1 MKFSFSWLKAH
12 LDTNA
17 SVTEVTNKLTAI
29 GLELEGL
36 ENPADAL
43 KPFRVAKVI
52 EAGPH
57 PNADKLQLLKV
68 DDGSAEPWQVVC
80 GAPNAKAGMIGV
92 FGPPGTYIPGS
103 DFTLKPA
110 KIRDIESFGMMCS
123 AKELELGEDH
133 DGIIEL
139 PENAASDVG
148 RSYAD
153 YAQIDDPVIDVA
165 ITPNRQDCI
174 GVRGIA
180 RDLAAAGMGTL
191 KPLNIPSIPR
201 NGSGPEVATND
212 PEGCPAFYGCV
223 VNGVANHASPAWMQ
237 ARLKSAG
244 QKPINALV
252 DITNYVMLDHGR
264 PLHVYDVAKLSGK
277 LVARKAKSGEKLT
290 ALNDKIYTLDESMT
304 VIADENG
311 AHDIGG
317 IMGGAATGSD
327 ASTTDV
333 LIECA
338 YFTPENIARTG
349 QKLMLTSD
357 ARQRFE
363 RGVDPAFLDDG
374 LEIATALVL
383 EICGGAA
390 SEVTRAGTPPTEKR
404 KISYDP
410 VRCAQLGG
418 IDVDMDRQ
426 RLILESLGFILS
438 HHSSEGGNPFP
449 ASASSGQDRKWTPD
463 QVRGNDEGEGAGKNS
478 WQITIPTWRRDIEGQ
493 ADIVE
498 EVIRIS
504 GLDIIPSTPLPRRP
518 GVAKP
523 TASPE
528 QLFERKARRA
538 AAARG
543 LNEVVNWAFISRKE
557 AAPFG
562 GSQWSL
568 TSPISEDLKYMRP
581 SMLPGLIAAAQRNA
595 DRGASSIRLFE
606 VGRRY
611 LESTEHP
618 TIGIVLC
625 GEKTPRNWQGGGA
638 TGFDAYDAKAEVL
651 AILAA
656 AGAPTDKLMDFGE
669 AGDHYH
675 PGQSGT
681 LRLGPKKI
689 LAAYG
694 ALHPSVTKALGLK
707 GSAVGAEI
715 FLDEIPVKRAKSHM
729 RSAFTPPALQAV
741 TRDFAFIVD
750 AELPAG
756 DLVRAVKGA
765 DKNLITKARLFDLF
779 EGEGVGEGK
788 KSLAVEITL
797 QPMEATLTDDDL
809 KAVSDKVVAAAAKL
823 GAKLRYKI
831 EGEKQDYRLGGG
843 DTELTIEPT
852 RK

>member
-1 MKFSFSWLKAH
+1 MKFSLSWLKAH
-12 LDTNA
+12 LDTDA
-17 SVTEVTNKLTAI
+17 SLTEITEKLTDI

-68 DDGSAEPWQVVC
+68 DDGSSEPWQVVC
-80 GAPNAKAGMIGV
+80 GAPNARKDMVGV

-110 KIRDIESFGMMCS
+110 KIRDVESFGMMCS
-123 AKELELGEDH
+123 ARELELGEDH

-139 PENAASDVG
+139 PADAAASVG
-148 RSYAD
+148 TSYAD
-153 YAQIDDPVIDVA
+153 YAQLDDPVMDVA
-165 ITPNRQDCI
+165 ITPNRQDCM

-180 RDLAAAGMGTL
+180 RDLAATGIGTL
-191 KPLNIPSIPR
+191 KALTIDPIAR
-201 NGSGPEVATND
+201 SGAGPDVRTD
-212 PEGCPAFYGCV
+212 DSEGCPAFYGCTISGLS
-223 VNGVANHASPAWMQ
+223 NGTSPDWMQ

-264 PLHVYDVAKLSGK
+264 PLHVYDVAKLNGG
-277 LVARKAKSGEKLT
+277 LVARKATAGEKLT
-290 ALNDKIYTLDESMT
+290 ALNDKEYTLDESMT
-304 VIADENG
+304 VIADDNG

-317 IMGGAATGSD
+317 IMGGAETGSEE
-327 ASTTDV
+327 ATTEV

-338 YFTPENIARTG
+338 YFDPASIAKTG

-374 LEIATALVL
+374 IDIATALVL
-383 EICGGAA
+383 DLCGGTA
-390 SEVTRAGTPPTEKR
+390 SDVTRAGTPPTEQHT
-404 KISYDP
+404 ISYDP
-410 VRCAQLGG
+410 KQCTALGG
-418 IDVDMDRQ
+418 IDVVPDKQ
-426 RLILESLGFILS
+426 KSILEALGFS
-438 HHSSEGGNPFP
+438 VDGN
-449 ASASSGQDRKWTPD
+449 W
-463 QVRGNDEGEGAGKNS
+463 QV
-478 WQITIPTWRRDIEGQ
+478 TVPTWRRDVEGWQ
-493 ADIVE
+493 DLVE
-498 EVIRIS
+498 EVVRIE
-504 GLDIIPSTPLPRRP
+504 GLDSVPSTPLPRKA

-528 QLFERKARRA
+528 QLAERKARRA

-543 LNEVVNWAFISRKE
+543 LNETVTWSFISDKE

-562 GSQWSL
+562 GGNWSL
-568 TSPISEDLKYMRP
+568 ANPISEDLKVMRP
-581 SMLPGLIAAAQRNA
+581 SLLPGLIAAAQRNA

-611 LESTEHP
+611 LETTEHP
-618 TIGIVLC
+618 TIGLVLS
-625 GEKTPRNWQGGGA
+625 GENRMRSWQAGSA
-638 TGFDAYDAKAEVL
+638 TKYDAYDAKAEVL
-651 AILAA
+651 AILEA
-656 AGAPTDKLMDFGE
+656 AGAPVDKLMDFAE

-715 FLDEIPVKRAKSHM
+715 FLDAIPMKKAKGHM
-729 RSAFTPPALQAV
+729 REAFAPPTLQAV

-750 AELPAG
+750 ADLPAA

-765 DKNLITKARLFDLF
+765 DKKLITGARLFDLF
-779 EGEGVGEGK
+779 EGASVGDGK

-797 QPMEATLTDDDL
+797 QPVDTTLTEDDL
-809 KAVSDKVVAAAAKL
+809 KAVSDKVVGSAAKL
-823 GAKLRYKI
+823 GAELR
-831 EGEKQDYRLGGG
+831 G
-843 DTELTIEPT
+843 
-852 RK
+852 